1 MMPVPNILVV
11 EDENLVAMDLQ
22 ARLEELG
29 FRVSA
34 VVPSGE
40 EAVRTAQESPPDAIL
55 MDIKLRGRLDG
66 IEAAQQIRDITD
78 VPIIY
83 LTAYSEETLLQRA
96 KLTAPY
102 AYLIKPF
109 VTRELKM
116 ALELALARHA
126 SEMARKEACERLE
139 QEVAERTAELF
150 HANKALLRYLGETR
164 EAQKQVIRHKALLTV
179 INEVFNRVLS
189 CRTEE
194 ELGRVFLD
202 LAQELTGS
210 KIGFIGEINEAG
222 RFDTIA
228 VSETGWQACRIPPGE
243 VTSKINNMEI
253 LGIWGAVLKTG
264 QSLMANEPATH
275 PAATGVPPGH
285 PVITSFLARL

>member
-1 MMPVPNILVV
+1 MSVPNILVV

-78 VPIIY
+78 IPIIY
-83 LTAYSEETLLQRA
+83 LSAYSEETLLQRA
-96 KLTAPY
+96 KLTGPY

-116 ALELALARHA
+116 AIDLALARHA
-126 SEMARKEACERLE
+126 SEKARKEACERLE
-139 QEVAERTAELF
+139 QEVTERTAELF
-150 HANKALLRYLGETR
+150 HANKALLQYFGETR
-164 EAQKQVIRHKALLTV
+164 EAKKQVVRHKALLTA
-179 INEVFNRVLS
+179 INEVFNRVMS
-189 CRTEE
+189 CRTE
-194 ELGRVFLD
+194 
-202 LAQELTGS
+202 
-210 KIGFIGEINEAG
+210 
-222 RFDTIA
+222 
-228 VSETGWQACRIPPGE
+228 
-243 VTSKINNMEI
+243 
-253 LGIWGAVLKTG
+253 
-264 QSLMANEPATH
+264 
-275 PAATGVPPGH
+275 
-285 PVITSFLARL
+285 